1 MKKHITLAIFFIFF
15 ASAATI
21 FAQAQQSNANMNQMK
36 MQQTNSTMN
45 QDMSCCKKMMGN
57 KMMMLNPLTD
67 AQAKQ
72 LVTDYIKNNNLKGY
86 SVVNIKKYNSHMG
99 AIYRAEIKDSSNNL
113 FTLILGH
120 MGQVKGPFPT
130 SVVQ

>member
-1 MKKHITLAIFFIFF
+1 MMKKHITLAIFFIFF

-57 KMMMLNPLTD
+57 KMMMFNPLTD

-86 SVVNIKKYNSHMG
+86 
-99 AIYRAEIKDSSNNL
+99 
-113 FTLILGH
+113 
-120 MGQVKGPFPT
+120 
-130 SVVQ
+130 